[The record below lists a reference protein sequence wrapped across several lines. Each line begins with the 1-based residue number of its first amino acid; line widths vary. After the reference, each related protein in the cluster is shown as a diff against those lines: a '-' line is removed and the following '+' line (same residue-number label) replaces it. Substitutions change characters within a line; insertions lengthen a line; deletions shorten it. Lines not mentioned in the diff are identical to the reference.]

1 MKYSIMCYLNCDLA
15 ISLSADECAITVCF
29 LLFQDIRE
37 LPKKQKQKPVVEQ
50 QSVTSSAQSKSV

>member
-1 MKYSIMCYLNCDLA
+1 MCYLNCDLA
-15 ISLSADECAITVCF
+15 ISLSSDECAITVCF